1 MSVNVPLP
9 APYGLPQRPAQKTW
23 LGRNWLWLL
32 IVVVVSIVGL
42 GFGLVAMLFG
52 AIRHSEVVRG
62 TFQRAESNPVLIER
76 LGTPMKEG
84 WLVSGS
90 INVSGATGDA
100 DLAVPISGPK
110 NSATVYVTAHKSLG
124 IWKYTAMQAEVA
136 GDSDR
141 VDLLSTGPV
150 SF

>member
-52 AIRHSEVVRG
+52 AIGHSEVVRG

-76 LGTPMKEG
+76 LGTPMKAG
-84 WLVSGS
+84 WSADRSTSQERL
-90 INVSGATGDA
+90 ATLILRCPFQDQKIA
-100 DLAVPISGPK
+100 RQSMSPRIKA
-110 NSATVYVTAHKSLG
+110 
-124 IWKYTAMQAEVA
+124 
-136 GDSDR
+136 
-141 VDLLSTGPV
+141 
-150 SF
+150 